1 MSHYIAENHEFGEL
15 RGVYTSSAEDQF
27 MIDDAID
34 MTSDFDERFMTDFL
48 TVVEQNFERVSFLT
62 KIYVNPEHR
71 GHGFGA
77 QMLDSFLDKVKESEL
92 IFLLARVSNPQAKG
106 FDLIDFYCD
115 RGFCPIKLSDGD
127 LLMVDKKNFDLFK
140 TTLDF

>member
-1 MSHYIAENHEFGEL
+1 MSHYIVENHEFGEL
-15 RGVYTSSAEDQF
+15 RGVYTSSTEDQF

-71 GHGFGA
+71 GHGFGHVGVIRGN
-77 QMLDSFLDKVKESEL
+77 QLGGVHCVVLHL
-92 IFLLARVSNPQAKG
+92 TTCSNN
-106 FDLIDFYCD
+106 D
-115 RGFCPIKLSDGD
+115 
-127 LLMVDKKNFDLFK
+127 M
-140 TTLDF
+140 

>member
-15 RGVYTSSAEDQF
+15 RGVYTSSTEDQF

-62 KIYVNPEHR
+62 KIYVNPEYR

-115 RGFCPIKLSDGD
+115 RGFCPIK
-127 LLMVDKKNFDLFK
+127 
-140 TTLDF
+140 